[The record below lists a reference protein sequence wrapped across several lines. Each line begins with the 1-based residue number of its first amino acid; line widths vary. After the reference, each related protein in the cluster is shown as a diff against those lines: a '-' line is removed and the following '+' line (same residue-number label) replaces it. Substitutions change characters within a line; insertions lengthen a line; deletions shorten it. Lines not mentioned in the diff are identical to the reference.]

1 MVQLDPRRPGRQP
14 WRKRWFAA
22 AALLLLAVAAWWQ
35 APRAAPAPQRLTQTV
50 TLGRLEK
57 TVTAQGS
64 LAPRDYVDVGAQVSG
79 QISKVYVA
87 IGEQVKQGQLLVQ
100 IDAESYQ
107 TKVDSDRAAVDDLLA
122 QRDKQQA
129 TLQLARQAL
138 ARQHGLAS
146 ADATSRE
153 ALETAQAEHDEAAA
167 TLRSLTAQIA
177 KARATL
183 KGDAVSLKYTR
194 IYAPIA
200 GTVVSQ
206 SYLQGQTINSS
217 QSAPT
222 ILRVARLDPMTVEAS
237 VAEADVPQLR
247 PGMAAWFTTLG
258 DSQTRHRATVRQIKP
273 TPTTTNDVVLYTV
286 LLDVP
291 NPAQQ
296 LMITMTAQVFFQ
308 LDQVSGLPVV
318 PMAALKPL
326 SQDGVHYRAQ
336 VLVDGKV
343 QERKVVVRLATRSQ
357 AAIASGLRAGDELI
371 LASDSGK
378 SSGTAMPP
386 PPGG

>member
-1 MVQLDPRRPGRQP
+1 MNQLESRPPAGKG
-14 WRKRWFAA
+14 WRKGGLIAG
-22 AALLLLAVAAWWQ
+22 ALLLLAVAGWWLT
-35 APRAAPAPQRLTQTV
+35 PRAAPAAERLSQKVTV
-50 TLGRLEK
+50 GSLEK

-79 QISKVYVA
+79 QISKVYVG
-87 IGEQVKQGQLLVQ
+87 IGQQVKQGQLLVQ
-100 IDAESYQ
+100 IDPESYQ

-129 TLQLARQAL
+129 SLRLASQAL
-138 ARQHGLAS
+138 ARQTGLAK
-146 ADATSRE
+146 ADATSSE
-153 ALETAQAEHDEAAA
+153 ALETAQTEHDEAAA
-167 TLRSLTAQIA
+167 TLRSLEAQIA

-183 KGDAVSLKYTR
+183 RGDEVSLKYTR
-194 IYAPIA
+194 IYAPID

-237 VAEADVPQLR
+237 VAEADVPQLK
-247 PGMAAWFTTLG
+247 PGMRAWFTTLG
-258 DSQTRHRATVRQIKP
+258 DSQTRHQATVRQIKP

-291 NPAQQ
+291 NPAQK

-318 PMAALKPL
+318 PLAALKPL

-343 QERKVVVRLATRSQ
+343 QDRDVVVRLATRSQ
-357 AAIASGLRAGDELI
+357 AAIASGLKAGDELM
-371 LASDSGK
+371 LATDSGK
-378 SSGTAMPP
+378 SSSRNMPP